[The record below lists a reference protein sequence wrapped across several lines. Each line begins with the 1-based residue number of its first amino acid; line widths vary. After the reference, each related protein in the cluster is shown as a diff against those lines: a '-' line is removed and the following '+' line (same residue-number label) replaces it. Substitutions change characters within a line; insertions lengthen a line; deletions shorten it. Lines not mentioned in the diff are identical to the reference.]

1 MRRPAGAVRP
11 AMKAAEPAELERP
24 MTLDDLL
31 IPREGEKQR
40 R

>member
-1 MRRPAGAVRP
+1 
-11 AMKAAEPAELERP
+11 MKAAEPAELERP